1 MDAEQ
6 LIRAAIV
13 VTAALL
19 AAVAAGWLARF
30 VVRRLG
36 RRRYQHFFDNLSRS
50 CRWPF
55 RVLLAVVAL
64 VIALPFSS
72 LTGPAREM
80 VHHGLVIALIGAS
93 AWLAV
98 RVLFVLEDAAFRRLP
113 MDVADNR
120 RMRRARTRIGIL
132 RRLTAVVVTLLAI
145 AAILMTFAPL
155 RTLGASL
162 LASAGLAGVVAA
174 LAAQATLAHIFAGL
188 QLAFT
193 DELHIDDVVV
203 VEGEWGRIEELRLTY
218 VVVRLWDER
227 RLVLPTT
234 YFTTTPFQHWTR
246 NESRVLGAA
255 VLHLDHRMP
264 VEPLRAEAER
274 VVAASPHWDKRDWVL
289 QVVDTT
295 ETTMV
300 VRVLASAPDAQHAY
314 DLRCEIREKLIAYVR
329 EHHPEGL
336 PRTRVALTPPSPGDG
351 Q

>member
-6 LIRAAIV
+6 LMRAAIV

-19 AAVAAGWLARF
+19 AAVVIGWLARL
-30 VVRRLG
+30 VVRLLG
-36 RRRYQHFFDNLSRS
+36 RRRYRRFLEQLSQA

-55 RVLLAVVAL
+55 RAVLVVVAL
-64 VIALPFSS
+64 LVALPFSR
-72 LTGPAREM
+72 LAGAAREV
-80 VHHGLVIALIGAS
+80 VHHALIIALIGAS

-113 MDVADNR
+113 VDIADNR
-120 RMRRARTRIGIL
+120 RYRRARTRIGML
-132 RRLTAVVVTLLAI
+132 RRLTAVTVTVLAV
-145 AAILMTFAPL
+145 ASILMTFAPL

-174 LAAQATLAHIFAGL
+174 LAAHATLAHIFAGL

-193 DELHIDDVVV
+193 DELRLDDVVV

-264 VEPLRAEAER
+264 VDALREQAQR
-274 VVAASPHWDKRDWVL
+274 VVEASPLWDRRDWVL

-300 VRVLASAPDAQHAY
+300 VRVLASADDAAKAY

-336 PRTRVALTPPSPGDG
+336 PQTRVAVIPPPG
-351 Q
+351 QP

>member
-1 MDAEQ
+1 MDAER
-6 LIRAAIV
+6 LLRAVVV

-19 AAVAAGWLARF
+19 AAMVAGWLSAL
-30 VVRRLG
+30 VVRRIG
-36 RRRYQHFFDNLSRS
+36 RRRYRRFMEQLSQA
-50 CRWPF
+50 CRRPW
-55 RVLLAVVAL
+55 RAMLVVVAL
-64 VIALPFSS
+64 LVALPFTD
-72 LTGPAREM
+72 LTGSAREM
-80 VHHGLVIALIGAS
+80 VHHALVIALIGAS

-113 MDVADNR
+113 VDVADNR
-120 RMRRARTRIGIL
+120 RYRRARTRIGML
-132 RRLTAVVVTLLAI
+132 RRLTAVTVTVLAV
-145 AAILMTFAPL
+145 ASILMTFAPL

-174 LAAQATLAHIFAGL
+174 LAAHATLAHIFAGL

-193 DELHIDDVVV
+193 DELRLDDVVV

-246 NESRVLGAA
+246 NDARVLGASI
-255 VLHLDHRMP
+255 LYLDHRMP
-264 VEPLRAEAER
+264 VDVLRAEAQR
-274 VVAASPHWDKRDWVL
+274 VVEASPLWDRRDWVL

-295 ETTMV
+295 ETAMV
-300 VRVLASAPDAQHAY
+300 VRVLASADDAAKAY

-336 PRTRVALTPPSPGDG
+336 PQTRIAVVAPPEQP
-351 Q
+351 

>member
-6 LIRAAIV
+6 LVRAAIV

-19 AAVAAGWLARF
+19 TAIVAGWLFRF
-30 VVRRLG
+30 AVRRLG
-36 RRRYQHFFDNLSRS
+36 RRRRYQRFLEQLSRT

-55 RVLLAVVAL
+55 RAVLVVVAL
-64 VIALPFSS
+64 VIALPFTA
-72 LTGPAREM
+72 LTGAAREM
-80 VHHGLVIALIGAS
+80 VHHGLIIALIGAS
-93 AWLAV
+93 AWLTV

-120 RMRRARTRIGIL
+120 RMRRARTRIGML
-132 RRLTAVVVTLLAI
+132 RRLTAVTVTVLAI
-145 AAILMTFAPL
+145 ASILMTFAPL

-174 LAAQATLAHIFAGL
+174 LAAHATLAHIFAGL

-264 VEPLRAEAER
+264 VDALRAEAEK
-274 VVAASPHWDKRDWVL
+274 VVAASVHWDRRDWVL

-300 VRVLASAPDAQHAY
+300 VRVLASAIDAQHAY
-314 DLRCEIREKLIAYVR
+314 DLRCEIREKLIAFVR

-336 PRTRVALTPPSPGDG
+336 PQTRVLLSPPSADG

>member
-19 AAVAAGWLARF
+19 AAVVAGWLARF
-30 VVRRLG
+30 AVRRFG

-55 RVLLAVVAL
+55 RVVLAVVAL
-64 VIALPFSS
+64 VVALPFSS
-72 LTGPAREM
+72 LTGSARDM

-113 MDVADNR
+113 VDVADNR

-145 AAILMTFAPL
+145 AAILMTFTPL
-155 RTLGASL
+155 RALGASL

-264 VEPLRAEAER
+264 IEPLRAEAER
-274 VVAASPHWDKRDWVL
+274 VVADSPHWDRRDWVL

-300 VRVLASAPDAQHAY
+300 VRVLASAADAQHAY
-314 DLRCEIREKLIAYVR
+314 DLRCEIREKLIGFVR
-329 EHHPEGL
+329 DHHPEGL
-336 PRTRVALTPPSPGDG
+336 PQTRVLLTPPRSADG

>member
-1 MDAEQ
+1 MDAEH
-6 LIRAAIV
+6 LLRAV
-13 VTAALL
+13 VVVAAALL
-19 AAVAAGWLARF
+19 AALLAGWLSAV
-30 VVRRLG
+30 VVRRVG
-36 RRRYQHFFDNLSRS
+36 RRRYRRFLEHLSQA
-50 CRWPF
+50 CRRPW
-55 RVLLAVVAL
+55 RALLVVVAL
-64 VIALPFSS
+64 LVALP
-72 LTGPAREM
+72 LTDLAGSAREM
-80 VHHGLVIALIGAS
+80 VHHALVIALIGAS

-113 MDVADNR
+113 IDVADNR
-120 RMRRARTRIGIL
+120 RYRRARTRIGML
-132 RRLTAVVVTLLAI
+132 RRLTAVTVTLLAV
-145 AAILMTFAPL
+145 ASILMTFAPL

-174 LAAQATLAHIFAGL
+174 LAAHATLAHIFAGL

-193 DELHIDDVVV
+193 DELRLDDVVV

-246 NESRVLGAA
+246 NDSRVLGAS
-255 VLHLDHRMP
+255 VLYLDHRMP
-264 VEPLRAEAER
+264 VDALRTEAQR
-274 VVAASPHWDKRDWVL
+274 VVEASPLWDRRDWVL

-295 ETTMV
+295 ETAMV
-300 VRVLASAPDAQHAY
+300 VRVLASADDAAKAY

-336 PRTRVALTPPSPGDG
+336 PQTRVAVVAPPEPS
-351 Q
+351 